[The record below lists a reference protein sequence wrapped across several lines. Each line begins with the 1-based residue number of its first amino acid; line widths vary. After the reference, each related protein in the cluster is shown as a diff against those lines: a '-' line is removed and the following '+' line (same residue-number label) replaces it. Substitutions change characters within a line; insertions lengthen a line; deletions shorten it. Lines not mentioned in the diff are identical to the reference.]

1 MVVKIKKF
9 SDRIGRDIKFPC
21 YATEGSAGIDLSA
34 CIEDPMTISPGVRKL
49 IPTGVG
55 MEIPSGYAGFVFVR
69 SSLGFKY
76 GVTLPNSVGV
86 IDSDYRGEIFVAI
99 TNISSKKH
107 TVLPGERIA
116 QIVIMPAVQAQL
128 TESDELNDSLRGQCG
143 FGSTGRF

>member
-1 MVVKIKKF
+1 MILKIKKF
-9 SDRIGRDIKFPC
+9 SDKIGQDIKFPS
-21 YATEGSAGIDLSA
+21 YATDGAAGIDLSA
-34 CIEDPMTISPGVRKL
+34 CIDDPMTISPGARKL

-55 MEIPSGYAGFVFVR
+55 MEIPHGYAGFVFVR

-76 GVTLPNSVGV
+76 GVTLPNAVGV

-116 QIVIMPAVQAQL
+116 QIVIMPAVQAQIA
-128 TESDELNDSLRGQCG
+128 ESDELQDSLRGHCG